1 MPTTQ
6 VNGIDLYYEI
16 TGKGDPLLFIHGLGS
31 STRDWEEQVSY
42 FARHYQVVVFDVRG
56 HGQSA
61 KPAGPYSIELFASD
75 TAKLLQN
82 LGITRTHV
90 VGISMGGM
98 IAFQLAARQ
107 PQMLKS
113 LIIVN
118 SQPEFIV
125 RTCRERIRVW
135 QRFLT
140 VRLLG
145 MRVLGKFLS
154 RRLFPKPE
162 HENLRRVFI
171 RRWAENDSLAYRESM
186 KAIIGWS
193 VMEQIGDI
201 DCPTLVIA
209 SDEDYTPLRTKQAYV
224 KQLAHGKMV
233 IINDARHA
241 VPVERPAQFNAVLAT
256 FLGEHSA

>member
-1 MPTTQ
+1 MPTTR

-16 TGKGDPLLFIHGLGS
+16 TGKGAPLLFIHGLGS
-31 STRDWEEQVSY
+31 STRDWEEQVNY
-42 FARHYQVVVFDVRG
+42 FASHYQVIVFDVRG
-56 HGQSA
+56 HGKSA
-61 KPAGPYSIELFASD
+61 KPNGPYSMKLFASD
-75 TAKLLQN
+75 TAKLLQY
-82 LGITRTHV
+82 LGITRPHV

-98 IAFQLAARQ
+98 IGFQLAISQ

-113 LIIVN
+113 LVIVN

-125 RTCRERIRVW
+125 RTCKERIQVW

-145 MRVLGKFLS
+145 MRMLGKLLAK
-154 RRLFPKPE
+154 RLFPKPE

-171 RRWAENDSLAYRESM
+171 RRWATNDPRAYRESM
-186 KAIIGWS
+186 QAIVGWS

-209 SDEDYTPLRTKQAYV
+209 SDADYTPLRTKQAYV
-224 KQLAHGKMV
+224 EQLPHGELV
-233 IINDARHA
+233 VINDANHA
-241 VPVERPAQFNAVLAT
+241 VPVERPEQFNAVLEA
-256 FLGEHSA
+256 FIGKHSA